1 MVVLSRFQEHFEV
14 DSLDNLTIYNTT
26 YTGSS
31 SNYTLRQLCID
42 PQDYDYRRKSSTHT
56 IDSYSSNYSISEQC
70 SLRRQSRVR
79 TRRQREDSNGGS
91 LTSSTSNN
99 SIVGWCLKQKSRI
112 STKLRHL

>member
-1 MVVLSRFQEHFEV
+1 MVVSSRFQEHFEV
-14 DSLDNLTIYNTT
+14 DSLDNLTIYNTN
-26 YTGSS
+26 YTVSS
-31 SNYTLRQLCID
+31 SNY
-42 PQDYDYRRKSSTHT
+42 YDYRRKSSTHT

-79 TRRQREDSNGGS
+79 TRRQREDSNGSS

-99 SIVGWCLKQKSRI
+99 SIVGWCLKQKSKI